1 MSELSK
7 CWKLVLASSF
17 LFSEAIATRD
27 GAFAQ
32 ITPDATLPNNS
43 QVATEGNT
51 SIING
56 GTTAGSNLFHSFEQ
70 FSVLRGRTAFF
81 NNNLEIQNIIS
92 RVTGSSI
99 STIDGLIKANGTA
112 NLFLLNPNGIVF
124 GRNASLNIGGSF
136 VGSTA
141 SSINFAD
148 TQFSAATPQTTSLLS
163 VSVPLGLQFGETRG
177 DILNQSRNSVGLQV
191 LPGKTLALV
200 GGNVNLDGGSLSTEN
215 GRIELGGVAEPATVG
230 LNVDSNNLSLNFPVG
245 VRRADVTLTNGAQL
259 NVSGIISGRIAIN
272 AQNLNI
278 FRGSRL
284 LADIK
289 PGLAGNGTQRGEIT
303 LNATEAI
310 VADNSMITT
319 NVLPNAVG
327 NGGDINITTGSL
339 TLTNGAQVTSSTLSR
354 GKGNAGNVTINARDT
369 VSLDGV
375 SGRTRNI
382 SRSGIFSRIG
392 NEAVGN
398 GGNIN
403 IRTGALSITNGAQV
417 SATTGGLG
425 NAGSVTIKASDLVT
439 LDGDESRVAGRVEDQ
454 AVGNG
459 GLIDIEAKSI
469 FLTDGARFA
478 GSMSGR
484 GKGASIRL
492 VARDTISFDG
502 QSEDGQR
509 SGASSSIAVTTDP
522 SIRSVRPGG
531 VGDGGDIEITTGSL
545 FIGNGAELD
554 TSTFGQGNAGSV
566 RINARD
572 TVSIDGV
579 GIRNERV
586 IASRVS
592 SSAEFGAIGN
602 AGQVN
607 IKAGLLSVT
616 NGGEVNVRNIS
627 SQGLG
632 DAGEL
637 KIVASKLFLDAGR
650 LTALITTSGNG
661 GNIDLQVQDLI
672 LMRGGSLISAEAR
685 RTGDGGNVRIGNST
699 NAPLIVASPAGNND
713 IIAKAN
719 QGQGGEINI
728 FTQGIFGLAERN
740 PTTPQTS
747 DINASSE
754 IGVNGTVEINSLNV
768 DPSEGLVSLPAEI
781 VDASQSIATGCGSG
795 AVAVN
800 KFTITGRGGLPP
812 TPREALASEQ
822 PLADLGTIVQSRPV
836 SGVPKAIALLA
847 ANQIVEAQGW
857 LIGNDG
863 EVVLTGSSNVTSKNY
878 WLSATNCYIP

>member
-17 LFSEAIATRD
+17 LFSGAIASRNS
-27 GAFAQ
+27 AVAQ

-136 VGSTA
+136 IGSTA
-141 SSINFAD
+141 NSINFAD
-148 TQFSAATPQTTSLLS
+148 TQFSAATPQTTSLLT

-177 DILNQSRNSVGLQV
+177 DILNQSRDSVGLQV

-200 GGNVNLDGGSLSTEN
+200 GGNLNLDGGSLSSEN

-245 VRRADVTLTNGAQL
+245 VRRADVTLTNSAQL
-259 NVSGIISGRIAIN
+259 NVSGTTSGRIAIN
-272 AQNLNI
+272 ARNLNI
-278 FRGSRL
+278 FTGSRL
-284 LADIK
+284 VADIK
-289 PGLAGNGTQRGEIT
+289 PGLASDGTQRGEIT

-310 VADNSMITT
+310 TADNSMITT
-319 NVLPNAVG
+319 NVLSNAVG
-327 NGGDINITTGSL
+327 NGGNINITTGSL

-354 GKGNAGNVTINARDT
+354 GKGNAGNVTINARDI
-369 VSLDGV
+369 SLDGV

-382 SRSGIFSRIG
+382 SRSGIFSRIENG
-392 NEAVGN
+392 AVGN

-403 IRTGALSITNGAQV
+403 IRTGALLITNGAQV
-417 SATTGGLG
+417 SATTGGQG
-425 NAGSVTIKASDLVT
+425 NGGSVTVRASDLVT

-469 FLTDGARFA
+469 FLTNGARFA
-478 GSMSGR
+478 GSMSGQ

-492 VARDTISFDG
+492 VAQDTISFDG

-509 SGASSSIAVTTDP
+509 SGASSSIAVTTAP
-522 SIRSVRPGG
+522 LIRVVRPGG
-531 VGDGGDIEITTGSL
+531 VGNGGDIEITTGSL
-545 FIGNGAELD
+545 FVKNGAELD

-572 TVSIDGV
+572 TVSIDGT
-579 GIRNERV
+579 GIRNQRV

-637 KIVASKLFLDAGR
+637 KIVASKLFLDAGK

-685 RTGDGGNVRIGNST
+685 RTGNGGNVRIGNPT

-740 PTTPQTS
+740 PITPQTS

-754 IGVNGTVEINSLNV
+754 IGVNGTVKINSLNI

-800 KFTITGRGGLPP
+800 KFTNTGRGGLPP

-822 PLADLGTIVQSRPV
+822 PLADLGTIVQNPAV
-836 SGVPKAIALLA
+836 TNVPKAIAQP

-863 EVVLTGSSNVTSKNY
+863 EVVLTGSSNVTSNNS
-878 WLSATNCYIP
+878 WLSATNCYTP

>member
-7 CWKLVLASSF
+7 CWKLMLASSF
-17 LFSEAIATRD
+17 LFSGAIATRD
-27 GAFAQ
+27 GAVAQ

-136 VGSTA
+136 IGSTA

-148 TQFSAATPQTTSLLS
+148 NTQFSAATPQTTSLLN
-163 VSVPLGLQFGETRG
+163 VSVPLGLQLGEIRG
-177 DILNQSRNSVGLQV
+177 DILNQSRDSVGLQV

-200 GGNVNLDGGSLSTEN
+200 GGNVNLDSGSLSSEN

-230 LNVDSNNLSLNFPVG
+230 LNFDSNNLSLNFPIG
-245 VRRADVTLTNGAQL
+245 VRRADVNLTNDAQL
-259 NVSGIISGRIAIN
+259 NVSGTISGRIAIN

-278 FRGSRL
+278 FRGSKL

-289 PGLAGNGTQRGEIT
+289 PGLASDGIQRDIT

-310 VADNSMITT
+310 IVDNSMITT

-327 NGGDINITTGSL
+327 NGGNIDITTGSL
-339 TLTNGAQVTSSTLSR
+339 KLTNGAQVTSSTLPL

-375 SGRTRNI
+375 SSSTRNI

-392 NEAVGN
+392 NGAVGN

-403 IRTGALSITNGAQV
+403 IRTGALLITNGAQV
-417 SATTGGLG
+417 SATTGGQG
-425 NAGSVTIKASDLVT
+425 NGGSVTVRASEIVS

-469 FLTDGARFA
+469 FLTHGARLA

-492 VARDTISFDG
+492 VAQDTISFDG

-509 SGASSSIAVTTDP
+509 SGASSSIAVTTAP
-522 SIRSVRPGG
+522 SIRAVRPGG
-531 VGDGGDIEITTGSL
+531 VGNGGDIEITTGSL
-545 FIGNGAELD
+545 FVGNGAELD

-572 TVSIDGV
+572 TVSIDGT
-579 GIRNERV
+579 GIRNTRV

-685 RTGDGGNVRIGNST
+685 RTGNGGNIRIGNPT

-713 IIAKAN
+713 IIAKAS

-740 PTTPQTS
+740 PITPQTS

-754 IGVNGTVEINSLNV
+754 IGVNGTVEINSLNI

-822 PLADLGTIVQSRPV
+822 PLADLGTQIVQDRAV
-836 SGVPKAIALLA
+836 TTVPKVIAPA

-857 LIGNDG
+857 LISNDG
-863 EVVLTGSSNVTSKNY
+863 EVILTGSSNVTSNNS
-878 WLSATNCYIP
+878 WLSATNCYTP